1 MFSRRCLP
9 RRSDASH
16 VPAHS
21 SNRCPA
27 GRSSPRMRHRAVIA
41 GRSKGITAARAV
53 RHRRQPLGC
62 WSLRGS
68 SLPRPVA
75 DAPQSC
81 RRTGGTCA
89 TQLGLLAASAGSQP
103 VTTPA
108 DWSVLFGYQFR
119 GSDRIN
125 VLEFTALTSL
135 VKHLANRG
143 ARRQRILCCVVSRV
157 VLGAV
162 SKGRSSSRRLNFG
175 LRRLA
180 FECLSASLS
189 IDLLCEC
196 HLGEIL
202 RTRRGG
208 TSLASWRCSLPT
220 RPAQAPTVQFRSAAL
235 ARELKLLREPLPE
248 AAVRALGACY
258 RLEDTT
264 TVTRAQDRWRQELLL
279 TAGDVE
285 PNPGPTRRRPCP
297 SPELVQT
304 YVMSRTE
311 ALVDPGKVIA
321 PPRDLT
327 SNAELSSRARK
338 YTALWSNISE
348 AYSQFQAA
356 TFNVLE
362 NQTTS

>member
-1 MFSRRCLP
+1 MKFCVVSTLP
-9 RRSDASH
+9 SSPLGRFHAL
-16 VPAHS
+16 AHS
-21 SNRCPA
+21 SYRFPA
-27 GRSSPRMRHRAVIA
+27 GRSSPRVRHRAVIA

-81 RRTGGTCA
+81 RRTGRTCA
-89 TQLGLLAASAGSQP
+89 TQLGLIAASAGSQP
-103 VTTPA
+103 VTTHA

-125 VLEFTALTSL
+125 VLEFTALASL

-143 ARRQRILCCVVSRV
+143 ARRQRIPCCVISRV
-157 VLGAV
+157 VLGEV

-202 RTRRGG
+202 RTRRGA
-208 TSLASWRCSLPT
+208 TSLASWQCSLPT

-258 RLEDTT
+258 RPEDTT
-264 TVTRAQDRWRQELLL
+264 TVTRAEDGWRQQI

-285 PNPGPTRRRPCP
+285 PNPGPARRRPCP
-297 SPELVQT
+297 SPDLLQT
-304 YVMSRTE
+304 DVMSRTE
-311 ALVDPGKVIA
+311 ALVDPEKA
-321 PPRDLT
+321 SLLLAT
-327 SNAELSSRARK
+327 S
-338 YTALWSNISE
+338 
-348 AYSQFQAA
+348 
-356 TFNVLE
+356 
-362 NQTTS
+362 